1 MGRSQQITRLEN
13 QRDAQS
19 GLKFLEELKEEEEEE
34 HVRIVTVVFSMFCIW
49 IPNWLTK
56 KCGFE
61 MFVFHP
67 YSFSSEYK

>member
-34 HVRIVTVVFSMFCIW
+34 EHVRIVTVVFSMFCI
-49 IPNWLTK
+49 
-56 KCGFE
+56 
-61 MFVFHP
+61 
-67 YSFSSEYK
+67 